1 MRGDLPARPHVRLW
15 NSLDEADQRDFNM
28 DPLSIDWPHYA
39 HDIQLPSTV
48 KMARLKMQ
56 PSKGPSVDRNERIR
70 KNVLSEDRHLAVF
83 DLENTLIASNVVAS
97 YSWLA
102 TRHLDTPDRVRF
114 VAKTLREA
122 PTLWNLD
129 RADRSDFLRYFY
141 RRFEDAPIERLE
153 QDSLEMMSDLLMTKS
168 FPAGIRRV
176 RSHRALG
183 TRHC

>member
-1 MRGDLPARPHVRLW
+1 MYALW

-102 TRHLDTPDRVRF
+102 TRHLDTPDRGVSSPRRCVRPPPSGISI
-114 VAKTLREA
+114 A
-122 PTLWNLD
+122 PT
-129 RADRSDFLRYFY
+129 AVTSC
-141 RRFEDAPIERLE
+141 ATSTAASKTP
-153 QDSLEMMSDLLMTKS
+153 
-168 FPAGIRRV
+168 
-176 RSHRALG
+176 
-183 TRHC
+183 